1 MALYHKKN
9 LLYLKKIISFDPETV
24 IATLAALTY
33 RHPWVPVTNVSAQH
47 LDILATTKIS
57 RNQDGN
63 QQSLIQSPHLG
74 HKNKNNL

>member
-47 LDILATTKIS
+47 LDILATSK
-57 RNQDGN
+57 RRLNPRPQDGALPN
-63 QQSLIQSPHLG
+63 TP
-74 HKNKNNL
+74 